1 MPRGGVDEV
10 PNAPQRGV
18 LRITGI
24 GWRTHMATMTRAGG
38 RMVMSAMLLA
48 GVILPAATASAGEPG
63 GKARAASAYSV
74 YKDDGD
80 PVSYDD
86 PHATAPFPNLA
97 SLSSYLL
104 ESATRM
110 SKYRMP
116 EALPMVSRVP
126 RAELEKRACPEN
138 NPHCQVA
145 ALFEPERGIM
155 IAEDLR
161 PETNIFHRSILF
173 HEIVHYM
180 QEVGRELATAA
191 PCERWYQREL
201 EAYSLQNRFLTQA
214 FSPDRV
220 SYSGARPSC
229 EGTDDAALTH
239 RAKTVKAPGVTD

>member
-1 MPRGGVDEV
+1 MPLSEAFLKSPGSDGEM
-10 PNAPQRGV
+10 
-18 LRITGI
+18 
-24 GWRTHMATMTRAGG
+24 HMATMTRIGG
-38 RMVMSAMLLA
+38 LMVMSAVLLA
-48 GVILPAATASAGEPG
+48 AVALPAATASAGESG
-63 GKARAASAYSV
+63 VKARAASAYSV
-74 YKDDGD
+74 YKEDGD

-86 PHATAPFPNLA
+86 PHATAPFPNLV

-126 RAELEKRACPEN
+126 RAELEKRACAES

-220 SYSGARPSC
+220 SYSGARPAC
-229 EGTDDAALTH
+229 EGTEEAALTH
-239 RAKTVKAPGVTD
+239 RAKSVKAPGVTD